1 MCIIYILFFFSFP
14 PVHLNESNLKSK
26 PRGGRWYLQG
36 TGPQFF
42 FSPPRHITYSKE
54 GSVCKFLC
62 VCRPVHSLLT
72 KKKSESSPFPDWNAG
87 GFSALWR
94 ENIKSSSVAHIRFFF
109 FSRCCCF
116 GVVVCRCQVRSR
128 ARRIPPSWN
137 VSPLVSPISWRGD
150 SRPQWKE
157 PRKTTERAA
166 TYSSKKREPFRSQ
179 TKEPSEDHGA
189 DACQVIWVGLVCTSR
204 RAANPLSF
212 CGALKVVRT
221 RWPPLFQPRLRAVPK
236 KGNQRRLNWMYK
248 RNLTIVQGSSRVYI
262 CLVNYM
268 GRVFIWMPAPHS
280 TLSQHPLPLLIWRRV
295 HHGVAIVCRPRDC
308 KPLEC
313 WMRAFCV
320 HLRDLFV

>member
-1 MCIIYILFFFSFP
+1 MKTLSQ
-14 PVHLNESNLKSK
+14 VA
-26 PRGGRWYLQG
+26 
-36 TGPQFF
+36 
-42 FSPPRHITYSKE
+42 SPIFDS
-54 GSVCKFLC
+54 
-62 VCRPVHSLLT
+62 
-72 KKKSESSPFPDWNAG
+72 SSPFRGAAALELLSVGVKYGAEPGGYHHHGTLVPSSLQFPDEAIPDHNG
-87 GFSALWR
+87 RSQERRPRGQQ
-94 ENIKSSSVAHIRFFF
+94 HIR
-109 FSRCCCF
+109 RK
-116 GVVVCRCQVRSR
+116 
-128 ARRIPPSWN
+128 
-137 VSPLVSPISWRGD
+137 
-150 SRPQWKE
+150 KE
-157 PRKTTERAA
+157 
-166 TYSSKKREPFRSQ
+166 REPFWSQ

-221 RWPPLFQPRLRAVPK
+221 RWPPLFQPRPRAVPK
-236 KGNQRRLNWMYK
+236 KRNQRRLNWIYK

>member
-1 MCIIYILFFFSFP
+1 MNASTALRLDGEKRPCHVLLLNPTPYIYTDSILLYKETYPSRVCVYYIYIFFSFP

-62 VCRPVHSLLT
+62 VCGCVPARTLPFDK

-109 FSRCCCF
+109 SFSRCCCF

-166 TYSSKKREPFRSQ
+166 TYSSKKRERTILITNKRAIWGSRSGRVSGHLGRPRVHIKKSSQ
-179 TKEPSEDHGA
+179 P
-189 DACQVIWVGLVCTSR
+189 
-204 RAANPLSF
+204 
-212 CGALKVVRT
+212 VVFL
-221 RWPPLFQPRLRAVPK
+221 WCAESGK
-236 KGNQRRLNWMYK
+236 NSMA
-248 RNLTIVQGSSRVYI
+248 TIVSTTSS
-262 CLVNYM
+262 
-268 GRVFIWMPAPHS
+268 
-280 TLSQHPLPLLIWRRV
+280 
-295 HHGVAIVCRPRDC
+295 CRPQ
-308 KPLEC
+308 KKKSKKIELNI
-313 WMRAFCV
+313 
-320 HLRDLFV
+320 